1 MKNITKSI
9 ALVLC
14 IAMLLSMFGC
24 TQKPVEDTAPS
35 TEPTVT
41 EPAPTE
47 PSAEE
52 LYAAAQDALAQIADI
67 SLELIITT
75 YTTIGKDEFSE
86 QSNQT
91 LTYKGIGT
99 EDMVISMEETLEFSV
114 HSPDKEDTDEED
126 EPVTYKEIWSQGNV
140 YAELMNTYRYNGPV
154 DAEELAGRYAPVVLL
169 DASLYGSISS
179 EKSGDST
186 VRSCCRKLSNDFCTT
201 ISCNKNTL
209 TACFTVFLAFNVTAL
224 IQFNNRFKCL
234 IIRQRD
240 PFRRLTIYGLLN
252 CVNNINVHD

>member
-9 ALVLC
+9 ALILC

-24 TQKPVEDTAPS
+24 TKNPVEDATPS

-52 LYAAAQDALAQIADI
+52 LYATAQEALAQVTDI

-86 QSNQT
+86 QSNRT

-99 EDMVISMEETLEFSV
+99 EDMVISMEEDTQFGI
-114 HSPDKEDTDEED
+114 HNPDEEEEDTDEED
-126 EPVTYKEIWSQGNV
+126 KSMTYKENLSQGNV
-140 YAELMNTYRYNGPV
+140 YAELMNT
-154 DAEELAGRYAPVVLL
+154 
-169 DASLYGSISS
+169 
-179 EKSGDST
+179 
-186 VRSCCRKLSNDFCTT
+186 
-201 ISCNKNTL
+201 
-209 TACFTVFLAFNVTAL
+209 
-224 IQFNNRFKCL
+224 
-234 IIRQRD
+234 
-240 PFRRLTIYGLLN
+240 
-252 CVNNINVHD
+252 

>member
-9 ALVLC
+9 ALILC

-24 TQKPVEDTAPS
+24 TKNPAEDATPS

-52 LYAAAQDALAQIADI
+52 LYATAQEALAQVTDI

-86 QSNQT
+86 QSNQI

-99 EDMVISMEETLEFSV
+99 EDMVVSMEETLEFSI
-114 HSPDKEDTDEED
+114 HNPDEKEDTDEED
-126 EPVTYKEIWSQGNV
+126 EPVTYKEIWAQGNV
-140 YAELMNTYRYNGPV
+140 YAELMNTYRYSGPV
-154 DAEELAGRYAPVVLL
+154 DAEEL
-169 DASLYGSISS
+169 SI
-179 EKSGDST
+179 
-186 VRSCCRKLSNDFCTT
+186 R
-201 ISCNKNTL
+201 
-209 TACFTVFLAFNVTAL
+209 
-224 IQFNNRFKCL
+224 
-234 IIRQRD
+234 
-240 PFRRLTIYGLLN
+240 
-252 CVNNINVHD
+252 